1 MRIDIKLGK
10 KAMPAIS
17 IVCAMIWLSK
27 AWLTLPDKIFTNCF
41 RKCGVSVEAAS
52 SAIADDDS
60 PFIGLEEDEKD
71 VVKTLAT
78 NLNFLRTNYSDQVDT
93 DLATDEYIDF
103 DRELSTIN
111 PLFGIWER
119 DYEVGYRSQ
128 PIFR

>member
-1 MRIDIKLGK
+1 
-10 KAMPAIS
+10 MPAIS

-41 RKCGVSVEAAS
+41 RKCRVSVEAES
-52 SAIADDDS
+52 SAIADDDN

-119 DYEVGYRSQ
+119 DYRSQ
-128 PIFR
+128 PICR